1 MTNGSDNP
9 TPTDGNETDVTDDGP
24 SQSADQSSPADDVET
39 PDAEDNDEG
48 EDTSHLSVAYVAL
61 IKFAFPVAGL
71 VLAVLYVE
79 NTYGRIRFSNLYYP
93 YFVISMVALFTA
105 TVVVD
110 EIRDL
115 RGRSPTV
122 SFVNSVQLR
131 AAKWKRSIGLVVIGV
146 FYIGTIEL
154 VGFFPSSFAGMI
166 AIMALGGLR
175 DPKTMVGVTLL
186 VLVLVYLLFIQ
197 IMGLQPPEGVLA
209 L

>member
-9 TPTDGNETDVTDDGP
+9 TPTDGDGPDDP
-24 SQSADQSSPADDVET
+24 SQSADRSPPADDVET
-39 PDAEDNDEG
+39 LDAEDLDDG
-48 EDTSHLSVAYVAL
+48 EDTSHLSTGYVAL
-61 IKFAFPVAGL
+61 VRFAFPMAGL

-93 YFVISMVALFTA
+93 YFVISMLALFAA

-110 EIRDL
+110 ELRDL
-115 RGRSPTV
+115 RGRSPDV
-122 SFVNSVQLR
+122 SFVDSVKRR
-131 AAKWKRSIGLVVIGV
+131 AAKWNRSIGLVAIGV
-146 FYIGTIEL
+146 LYIGAIEL
-154 VGFFPSSFAGMI
+154 AGFFPSSFAGMI

-186 VLVLVYLLFIQ
+186 VLALVYLLFIQ
-197 IMGLQPPEGVLA
+197 LMGLQPPEGVLA